1 MKMHAQYC
9 IKTSQS
15 SILGI
20 LRMEKSIGRK
30 GRDNISSKLEESFKL
45 ILLRENIII
54 FESS

>member
-1 MKMHAQYC
+1 
-9 IKTSQS
+9 
-15 SILGI
+15 
-20 LRMEKSIGRK
+20 MEKSIGRK